1 MSLKT
6 QVLIVDDE
14 PDVADLI
21 KKFLGTGKYGF
32 KVCHC
37 GEAALDQIADNS
49 FLFDIVLLD
58 LNLPDMSGLKV
69 LEAISVKR
77 PKASVIIITGHASL
91 ESATEAMR
99 YGAHD
104 YLAKPFV
111 RQELV
116 KTVRNAVAHSEAVYA
131 REQAEAALA
140 ASEERFRDL
149 VENALTGIL
158 IIQNHQVV
166 YHNPMQQQLFG
177 PITEVFEKGD
187 FQRIHSD
194 DIENVKESYR
204 CITSGTE
211 SVADVDFRFYGESN
225 PHGGREIKW
234 VLCRASRII
243 FQKEEA
249 ILVNLM
255 DITRLK
261 ELERLVAIKNKM
273 HSLGHVAAGIAH
285 EIRNP
290 LTTINAY
297 LFALEGIID
306 DHITNPDRREK
317 GKQITQQIQKASK
330 TIETVIRRVMDF
342 ARPGTPK
349 MAFVD
354 VNTAMK
360 EAVKLSMATLSKN
373 DIQLEQSLAE
383 NLPHC
388 YADIQLIEQVFLN
401 LIHNAIGALADTDGE
416 RIISVVSYAKEGKV
430 CIQVSDSG
438 PGIPLDIRDKI
449 FLPFYTTKSDGAGIG
464 LNIVSRII
472 EDHHGSI
479 DVADS
484 RWEGAQF
491 TVELPIDRRPPRAI
505 EWQAHFT
512 HVVQGEKFCSDSRIP
527 LQVIQTISQSDKFRG

>member
-6 QVLIVDDE
+6 KVLIIDDE

-21 KKFLGTGKYGF
+21 KNFLGTGKYGF
-32 KVCHC
+32 KVCHT
-37 GEAALDQIADNS
+37 GEAALDRIADNS
-49 FLFDIVLLD
+49 SSFDIVLLD

-69 LEAISVKR
+69 LEALSIKR
-77 PKASVIIITGHASL
+77 PRACVIIITGHASL

-104 YLAKPFV
+104 YLTKPFI

-116 KTVRNAVAHSEAVYA
+116 KTVRNAVARNDAVCA
-131 REQAEAALA
+131 REEAEAALA
-140 ASEERFRDL
+140 ASEERFRYL

-158 IIQNHQVV
+158 IIQNHRVV
-166 YHNPMQQQLFG
+166 YHNPMQQLLFG
-177 PITEVFEKGD
+177 PITAVFEKGD
-187 FQRIHSD
+187 FQCIHSD
-194 DIENVKESYR
+194 DIENLNESYR
-204 CITSGTE
+204 CITSGKG
-211 SVADVDFRFYGESN
+211 SVADVDFRFYDTSGQ
-225 PHGGREIKW
+225 HGGREIKW

-243 FQKEEA
+243 YQKDEA

-261 ELERLVAIKNKM
+261 ELERLVAIKHKM

-290 LTTINAY
+290 LSTINAY
-297 LFALEGIID
+297 LFALEGIIE
-306 DHITNPDRREK
+306 DHIADPERRNK

-330 TIETVIRRVMDF
+330 NIETVIRRVMDF
-342 ARPGTPK
+342 ARPGSPK

-354 VNTAMK
+354 INTAMK
-360 EAVKLSMATLSKN
+360 EAVKLSIATLSKN
-373 DIQLEQSLAE
+373 NIQIDQSLAAD
-383 NLPHC
+383 LPHC

-401 LIHNAIGALADTDGE
+401 LIHNGIGALANTDGE
-416 RIISVVSYAKEGKV
+416 RVISVVSYAKDGKV
-430 CIQVSDSG
+430 CVQVSDSG
-438 PGIPLDIRDKI
+438 PGISPDIREKI

-472 EDHHGSI
+472 EDHHGRI

-484 RWEGAQF
+484 RWGGAQF
-491 TVELPIDRRPPRAI
+491 TVELPIDRRAQR
-505 EWQAHFT
+505 
-512 HVVQGEKFCSDSRIP
+512 
-527 LQVIQTISQSDKFRG
+527 